1 MAFTNERNK
10 GTLIGRLSRAPQIF
24 PNKDGSHKVM
34 MTIAVRDNFKTKGE
48 FETQFIPVQ
57 AFVPSG
63 ATILESYE
71 SLQKGQLLALGT
83 SLRTHKYQKDD
94 ETVYETVVAVQSIDF
109 TLESQATRDARAMA
123 DQDLA

>member
-10 GTLIGRLSRAPQIF
+10 GTLIGRLSRVPQIF
-24 PNKDGSHKVM
+24 SNKDGSHKVM

-57 AFVPSG
+57 VFVPSG
-63 ATILESYE
+63 AAILESYQA
-71 SLQKGQLLALGT
+71 LQKGQLVALGT
-83 SLRTHKYQKDD
+83 ALRTHKYQKDD
-94 ETVYETVVAVQSIDF
+94 KTVYETIVAVQSIDF